1 MTDIN
6 TSTNGLTN
14 ITNIMDL
21 PTDPTV
27 GGSINGNVS
36 LMIHEK
42 PQTQIQNQQI
52 SSIANEI
59 SLDQTTISQI
69 VNGLQ
74 QASMTGATQ
83 LPSRDLPM
91 NTETII
97 KDSQVQPNY
106 VPPPA
111 NRDYIHETD
120 DDINNYYR
128 EEKVNSS
135 LDSLYDEIQTPIL
148 LAVLYFIFQLP
159 VVKRSVHQYLSF
171 LCHSDGNYN
180 INGLIFMCALF
191 GFVYYTLFK
200 SMKHFSKF

>member
-6 TSTNGLTN
+6 TNNGITN

-21 PTDPTV
+21 PTDATV
-27 GGSINGNVS
+27 GGSIGGNVS
-36 LMIHEK
+36 LMIHEQ
-42 PQTQIQNQQI
+42 PQSQLQTQN
-52 SSIANEI
+52 SSTNEI
-59 SLDQTTISQI
+59 SLDQMTISQI

-91 NTETII
+91 NTENII
-97 KDSQVQPNY
+97 KDAQVQPNY
-106 VPPPA
+106 VPPPS
-111 NRDYIHETD
+111 NRDYINETD

-128 EEKVNSS
+128 EEKINSS
-135 LDSLYDEIQTPIL
+135 LDNLYDEIQTPIL

-159 VVKRSVHQYLSF
+159 VVKRSIHQYLSF
-171 LCHSDGNYN
+171 LCHNDGNYN
-180 INGLIFMCALF
+180 INGLIFMCGLF
-191 GFVYYTLFK
+191 GFIYYILFK

>member
-6 TSTNGLTN
+6 TSSNGITN

-21 PTDPTV
+21 PTDATV
-27 GGSINGNVS
+27 GGSIGGNVS
-36 LMIHEK
+36 LMIHEQ
-42 PQTQIQNQQI
+42 PQQMQTHIPQNI
-52 SSIANEI
+52 SNEI

-91 NTETII
+91 NTENII

-106 VPPPA
+106 VPPPT
-111 NRDYIHETD
+111 NRDYIKETD
-120 DDINNYYR
+120 DDINNYYC
-128 EEKVNSS
+128 EEKINSS
-135 LDSLYDEIQTPIL
+135 LDNLYDEIQTPIL

-171 LCHSDGNYN
+171 LCHNDGNYN

>member
-6 TSTNGLTN
+6 TNTNVTN

-21 PTDPTV
+21 PTDATA
-27 GGSINGNVS
+27 GGSIGGNVS
-36 LMIHEK
+36 LMINEQ
-42 PQTQIQNQQI
+42 PQQPTTI
-52 SSIANEI
+52 SNEI

-91 NTETII
+91 NTENII
-97 KDSQVQPNY
+97 KDAQVQPNY
-106 VPPPA
+106 VPPPS
-111 NRDYIHETD
+111 NRDYINETD
-120 DDINNYYR
+120 DDINNYYK
-128 EEKVNSS
+128 EERINNS
-135 LDSLYDEIQTPIL
+135 LDNLYDEIQTPIL

-191 GFVYYTLFK
+191 GIIYYTLFK

>member
-6 TSTNGLTN
+6 TSSNGITN

-21 PTDPTV
+21 PTDATV
-27 GGSINGNVS
+27 GGSVGGNIS
-36 LMIHEK
+36 LMINEQPSQK
-42 PQTQIQNQQI
+42 QPLST
-52 SSIANEI
+52 NEI

-91 NTETII
+91 NTENII
-97 KDSQVQPNY
+97 KDAQVQPNY

-111 NRDYIHETD
+111 NRDYINETD
-120 DDINNYYR
+120 NDINNYYR
-128 EEKVNSS
+128 EEKLNSS

-171 LCHSDGNYN
+171 LCHNDGNYN

>member
-6 TSTNGLTN
+6 TNTNITN

-21 PTDPTV
+21 PTDPTA
-27 GGSINGNVS
+27 GGSIGGNVS
-36 LMIHEK
+36 LMINEQQQPHQNI
-42 PQTQIQNQQI
+42 PQQAV
-52 SSIANEI
+52 SNEI

-83 LPSRDLPM
+83 LPSRDVPM
-91 NTETII
+91 NTENII
-97 KDSQVQPNY
+97 KDAQVQPNY
-106 VPPPA
+106 VPPPST
-111 NRDYIHETD
+111 RDYINETD

-128 EEKVNSS
+128 EERINSS

-180 INGLIFMCALF
+180 INGLIFMCSLF
-191 GFVYYTLFK
+191 GFIYYTLFK